1 VGWGQLVDAITTEL
15 SEGNLKADTPKACD
29 VSLRSKTNGDP
40 VVLMCLFCG
49 EVLGDHFLINN
60 ETKTATD
67 IREDEKHPHPHFRD
81 GLGRDMNDAAF
92 GHPKKQTKKKK
103 KKKKKPKRSKAQ
115 QSKDRQSRLHLE
127 AIAKARMK
135 CAMVGPAAIA
145 AKGADVKWGFLT
157 IDRFKREAQLR
168 DDMKLCGLDDAKQS
182 FVFEGADGEKFEN
195 GNDNATTRTFAHSG
209 IQYIVVNEGQEAS
222 NSVLGCA
229 VSHILLYRFMLSEFP
244 LQQYFVVCE
253 DDVFLPA
260 LVYFPAPLLKLI
272 TNAPPGWGCISLYQ
286 TMKHAPNHPQF
297 QKWIDKIMSEN
308 FSTIALLFS
317 RSGLEEVVNK
327 LVTTPPTGRGEVVTI
342 TFPKSL
348 QGTHEGDPYVAY
360 SPLWDGLLPLVC
372 NAYIQNQYALTVNTG
387 NIHGDL
393 KTTMAAG
400 NEELTVQ
407 VSLR

>member
-1 VGWGQLVDAITTEL
+1 
-15 SEGNLKADTPKACD
+15 
-29 VSLRSKTNGDP
+29 
-40 VVLMCLFCG
+40 
-49 EVLGDHFLINN
+49 
-60 ETKTATD
+60 
-67 IREDEKHPHPHFRD
+67 
-81 GLGRDMNDAAF
+81 
-92 GHPKKQTKKKK
+92 
-103 KKKKKPKRSKAQ
+103 
-115 QSKDRQSRLHLE
+115 
-127 AIAKARMK
+127 
-135 CAMVGPAAIA
+135 VGPAAIA

-229 VSHILLYRFMLSEFP
+229 VSHILLYRYMLSEFP
-244 LQQYFVVCE
+244 LQKYFVVCE

-327 LVTTPPTGRGEVVTI
+327 LVTTPPGRGEAVTI